1 MVVILLFFV
10 NNPTPTLMRYDN
22 VEQQIPCRIL
32 NRRLLNRSDG
42 IRLLNRRLLI
52 RSDGIHGP
60 VASSFSIYSVVFS
73 TVVMVF
79 TVLVV
84 VISFSL
90 LRERTRSAVTCFVVL
105 ILFVILLSPETV
117 HSVVS
122 SLVLVSTRGMNAS
135 GVCLGRLA
143 VEGGLSA
150 LVSTVGWS
158 TTGIASGNTVSPSTT
173 DGCSDIAQ
181 HCGLE
186 S

>member
-1 MVVILLFFV
+1 MILIFFV

-60 VASSFSIYSVVFS
+60 VASIFSNYSVVFS

-84 VISFSL
+84 LISFSL

-105 ILFVILLSPETV
+105 ILFVILLSPERV

-122 SLVLVSTRGMNAS
+122 VLVSPVGMNAG
-135 GVCLGRLA
+135 GVCLA
-143 VEGGLSA
+143 AEGGLSV
-150 LVSTVGWS
+150 LVSTVGRS
-158 TTGIASGNTVSPSTT
+158 TTGIAS
-173 DGCSDIAQ
+173 
-181 HCGLE
+181 LW
-186 S
+186 